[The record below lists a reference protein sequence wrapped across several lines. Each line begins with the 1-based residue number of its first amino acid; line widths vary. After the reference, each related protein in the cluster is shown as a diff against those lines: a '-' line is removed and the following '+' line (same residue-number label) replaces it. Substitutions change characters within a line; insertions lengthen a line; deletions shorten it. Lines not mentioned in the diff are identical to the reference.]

1 MKLSPAPLIR
11 SNVAIL
17 TYAQEGLTFM
27 FTFPDEVPLGSDL
40 NDLKLNS
47 LSKVQIRK
55 SQDYRSSESD
65 IIVKIG

>member
-1 MKLSPAPLIR
+1 
-11 SNVAIL
+11 
-17 TYAQEGLTFM
+17 M

-55 SQDYRSSESD
+55 SQDYRNSESD